1 MDGVYSFGDFLNRGN
16 KPIDEIKES
25 KPEIKKEEASIIKD
39 ELIKDEPELIK
50 EKFISSFKDEIEVE
64 EEVEVEEESYL
75 EEVESDDE
83 YYKLYQDKEEEFVCD
98 IQIEGSSVENSFARI
113 IVESNDWSLVFN
125 GDIINGK
132 CIVPIKKLG
141 IFKEGEI
148 GNIKLEVV
156 AEGNL
161 FVPWESQFKVKLSK
175 KVTVK
180 LNENKQIKK
189 PITNK
194 VGVKVNV
201 RN

>member
-25 KPEIKKEEASIIKD
+25 KPEIKKEEVSPIKE

-50 EKFISSFKDEIEVE
+50 EKFVSSFKEVE
-64 EEVEVEEESYL
+64 DEVVEDESYL
-75 EEVESDDE
+75 EEVESDDDDE

>member
-1 MDGVYSFGDFLNRGN
+1 MDGVYSFGDFLNRGE
-16 KPIDEIKES
+16 KPVDIIKES
-25 KPEIKKEEASIIKD
+25 KPEIKKEEASPIK
-39 ELIKDEPELIK
+39 EKLVIDEPELIK
-50 EKFISSFKDEIEVE
+50 EKFNSFKEEEVE
-64 EEVEVEEESYL
+64 EEVEEESYL

-180 LNENKQIKK
+180 LNENKQVKK
-189 PITNK
+189 PISNR

>member
-16 KPIDEIKES
+16 SNKPIVEN
-25 KPEIKKEEASIIKD
+25 KPEIKQEVKQDLITEKKLIEE
-39 ELIKDEPELIK
+39 P
-50 EKFISSFKDEIEVE
+50 IEVKE
-64 EEVEVEEESYL
+64 HFIEREVIEESA
-75 EEVESDDE
+75 DDD

-98 IQIEGSSVENSFARI
+98 IQIEGSSQEESFARI
-113 IVESNDWSLVFN
+113 IIESKDWSLIFN
-125 GDIINGK
+125 GDIRNGK
-132 CIVPIKKLG
+132 CTVPIKKLG

-180 LNENKQIKK
+180 LNENKQVKK

-201 RN
+201 K